1 MAKPKKA
8 STQEHL
14 DIDDIVDDLVILKT
28 GWVALVMST
37 TAVNF
42 DLLSEAERIGRD

>member
-1 MAKPKKA
+1 MAKPKTA
-8 STQEHL
+8 STQAHL
-14 DIDDIVDDLVILKT
+14 DIENIIDDLVILKT

-42 DLLSEAERIGRD
+42 DLLS